1 MHHEANDVGGYV
13 RLILEAAGQPTCAE
27 VRLVAHG
34 RSGDLVAAAGDLF
47 VKFAPSELQ
56 ENVELLSREITV
68 ADWLDGRVPTARAVW
83 SGPFDGGL
91 ALVSERLAGEAVSH
105 VAPEQAQAALTATVQ
120 ALAALHGL
128 DPAGCPFDMSLAAK
142 FALAE
147 RNVAAG
153 LVDED
158 DFDDERA
165 GWTAPQALAHA
176 RATRPASERLVL
188 THGDASLPNF
198 IWTPGRPVSLLD
210 LGRFG
215 LADPWQDLALF
226 LRSAKFNHPHVD
238 AAALLREHYPLD
250 AVDEAACAFY
260 RLMDEFF

>member
-1 MHHEANDVGGYV
+1 MYEASDVGGFV
-13 RLILEAAGQPTCAE
+13 RLILEAARQPTCAE
-27 VRLVAHG
+27 VTLIAHG
-34 RSGDLVAAAGDLF
+34 RSGALVAAAGDVF
-47 VKFAPSELQ
+47 VKFAPKELQ
-56 ENVELLSREITV
+56 DNIDLLSREIAV
-68 ADWLDGRVPTARAVW
+68 AHWLDGRVPTAPLLW
-83 SGPFDGGL
+83 SGAFDGGL
-91 ALVSERLAGEAVSH
+91 ALVTGRAPGEAVSH
-105 VAPEQAQAALTATVQ
+105 VSPDQAPAALTATLQ
-120 ALAALHGL
+120 ALAALHAL
-128 DPAGCPFDMSLAAK
+128 DPAGCPFDMSLDAR

-147 RNVAAG
+147 RHVADG

-165 GWTAPQALAHA
+165 GWTAVQALDHA

-198 IWTPGRPVSLLD
+198 VWTPGRPVALLD

-226 LRSAKFNHPHVD
+226 LRSAKFNFPGLD
-238 AAALLREHYPLD
+238 AAALLREVYPL
-250 AVDEAACAFY
+250 AQVDEAACAFY